1 MATTTPPRTS
11 GRPTTLPPR
20 QAALL
25 SSSRVE
31 QKGNIVVKWIT
42 STDHKTIGYMYLIAS
57 VLFFMLGGVMALI
70 IRAELFE
77 PGMQIVPTKEQ
88 YNQLFTMHGTIML
101 LMFATPLF
109 AGFANAIMPL
119 QIGAPD
125 VAFPRLNAF
134 SFWLFFIGSAIAM
147 GGFLTPEGAASASW
161 TLFPTLAAAGSTTP

>member
-1 MATTTPPRTS
+1 MTTTAEPTTAQ
-11 GRPTTLPPR
+11 GARPTTIPPR

-25 SSSRVE
+25 SSTRVE

-57 VLFFMLGGVMALI
+57 VLFFLLGGVMALV
-70 IRAELFE
+70 IRAELFA

-101 LMFATPLF
+101 RRFAPPLF
-109 AGFANAIMPL
+109 AGFANAILPL
-119 QIGAPD
+119 QLGAPD

-134 SFWLFFIGSAIAM
+134 AFWLFTFG
-147 GGFLTPEGAASASW
+147 
-161 TLFPTLAAAGSTTP
+161 